1 MTSHPLIEWTIR
13 KLSQGVDT
21 PPKPCYS
28 YLISQAKATTD
39 NQSKLL
45 LITMEYIKLPSVTVA
60 PEVSWF
66 DKLTLPVGKSYVVKE
81 RQLLCLDNISNI
93 VDGYEDNIA
102 RAAGTDNN
110 NKNALK
116 DNIFVNGVLV
126 SVQPPYVFAG
136 SLSLIDGYT
145 RYQALLELGIT
156 HWVFNIVEVKEGYT
170 EQQVRD
176 EIGLGANNHPP
187 SKAATQDDFKKR
199 LASWVSNFKSDSG
212 ELPSLGNCIDWVNSI
227 PHSLT
232 QKQVTDISE
241 KVLNSSLCASTVA
254 SYDAS
259 KVQRFV
265 QQNVDQNAEVI
276 AYNASGNSTYVRRAV
291 MSAFESLEK
300 DQLPEIVGYTQNVLA
315 EDIGKVRKSAQK
327 HVDRYND
334 LFEKAFQLRLK
345 HGADFKLFS
354 LKGFVPQ
361 VIGEEE
367 ADTLVMLD

>member
-1 MTSHPLIEWTIR
+1 
-13 KLSQGVDT
+13 
-21 PPKPCYS
+21 
-28 YLISQAKATTD
+28 
-39 NQSKLL
+39 
-45 LITMEYIKLPSVTVA
+45 MEYIKLPSVTVA
-60 PEVSWF
+60 PELSWF
-66 DKLTLPVGKSYVVKE
+66 DKLALPTGNSYTVKE
-81 RQLLCLDNISNI
+81 RQVLCLDNISNV

-116 DNIFVNGVLV
+116 DNISVNGVLV

-145 RYQALLELGIT
+145 RYQGLLELGIT
-156 HWVFNIVEVKEGYT
+156 HWVFNVVEVKEGYS

-187 SKAATQDDFKKR
+187 SKSATQEDFKKR
-199 LASWVSNFKSDSG
+199 LAAWVSNYKSENG
-212 ELPSLGNCIDWVNSI
+212 QLPSIGNCIDWVNAI

-241 KVLNSSLCASTVA
+241 KILNSSLCASTVA
-254 SYDAS
+254 SYDAP
-259 KVQRFV
+259 KVQKFV
-265 QQNVDQNAEVI
+265 QQYVDLKSDVI

-291 MSAFESLEK
+291 MSALESLER
-300 DQLPEIVGYTQNVLA
+300 DQLPEIVGYTQNVVA
-315 EDIGKVRKSAQK
+315 EDIDKVRQSAKQ
-327 HVDRYND
+327 HVNRYND

-345 HGADFKLFS
+345 HGADFRLFS

-361 VIGEEE
+361 VIGEEQS
-367 ADTLVMLD
+367 DTLITLD